1 MEVKIVGRG
10 IEVGPQIEEY
20 VRKKLK
26 SVERDFHPQSRAEVI
41 LGKENFQ
48 KVGEIIIRGEGN
60 KEIFARSKDKNL
72 LTAIDKVIERVKRQL
87 RKRKGTVK
95 NKMKHYER

>member
-72 LTAIDKVIERVKRQL
+72 LMAIDKVIERVKRQL
-87 RKRKGTVK
+87 RKRKTKVE
-95 NKMKHYER
+95 ERGGR